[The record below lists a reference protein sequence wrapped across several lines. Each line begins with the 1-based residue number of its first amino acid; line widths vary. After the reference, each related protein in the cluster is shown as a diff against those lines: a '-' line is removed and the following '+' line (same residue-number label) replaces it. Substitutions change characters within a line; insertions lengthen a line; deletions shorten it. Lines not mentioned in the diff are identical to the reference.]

1 MKTPLGW
8 MSFGPCSETTKYV
21 GITNYLSS
29 KDRRE
34 ARSDK
39 LYNVRFKIDP
49 IHRAHTSKGR
59 KALDAISKSIQVLNR
74 HYQIALPWCH

>member
-8 MSFGPCSETTKYV
+8 VSFGPCSETTKYV
-21 GITNYLSS
+21 CITNYLSS
-29 KDRRE
+29 KYRGG
-34 ARSDK
+34 ARSDE

-49 IHRAHTSKGR
+49 IHRAHTSKCR
-59 KALDAISKSIQVLNR
+59 KTLSAISKSMQVLNG